1 MTADAPTLGDIRALA
16 RDLGDRV
23 FVTPVVECPDLAA
36 ELEPAAT
43 VVGKLEFLQHTGTFK
58 ARAALA
64 TIAGLSPAQR
74 AAGVTAVSAG
84 NHAIATAYAARSF
97 GVSARLVMTASAN
110 PARVA
115 ACQRFG
121 AEVITA
127 ANVHEAF
134 EVAERV
140 QAEEGRYLVH
150 PFEGRQV
157 ALGTGLVGL
166 EIVEQI
172 PEFDALVVPVG
183 GGGLIAGIANAVR
196 QAMPGVRIYG
206 VEPTGAD
213 SMTRSLAAG
222 EPQALE
228 AVNTIADSLGA
239 PFAMPYSFSLVRAN
253 VDRLCTVT
261 DDELRE
267 AMRLLFSRMRL
278 AVEPACAATTAAAR
292 GALRDELAGKRVVLV
307 FCGSNIDWDTWA
319 TDARFGIRDAA

>member
-1 MTADAPTLGDIRALA
+1 MTADPPTLADIRKLA
-16 RDLGDRV
+16 ADLGKRV
-23 FVTPVVECPDLAA
+23 AVTPVVECPDLAD
-36 ELEPAAT
+36 ELESGT
-43 VVGKLEFLQHTGTFK
+43 RVFGKLEFLQYTGTFK

-64 TIAGLSPAQR
+64 TIAGLSADQR

-84 NHAIATAYAARSF
+84 NHAIATAYAAQSF

-110 PARVA
+110 PARIA
-115 ACQRFG
+115 ACRRYG
-121 AEVITA
+121 AEIVTA
-127 ANVHEAF
+127 ADVHEAF
-134 EVAERV
+134 RVAERI

-166 EIVEQI
+166 EIVEQVAG
-172 PEFDALVVPVG
+172 FDALVVPVG
-183 GGGLIAGIANAVR
+183 GGGLIGGISNAVR
-196 QAMPGVRIYG
+196 QARPDVRIYG

-213 SMTRSLAAG
+213 SMSRSLAAG
-222 EPQALE
+222 KPQSLE

-239 PFAMPYSFSLVRAN
+239 PFAMPYSFALVRDN

-267 AMRLLFSRMRL
+267 AMQLLFSRMRL
-278 AVEPACAATTAAAR
+278 AVEPACAATTAAAC
-292 GALRDELAGKRVVLV
+292 GPLRSELAGKRVVLV

-319 TDARFGIRDAA
+319 ADTAPGTRDAA